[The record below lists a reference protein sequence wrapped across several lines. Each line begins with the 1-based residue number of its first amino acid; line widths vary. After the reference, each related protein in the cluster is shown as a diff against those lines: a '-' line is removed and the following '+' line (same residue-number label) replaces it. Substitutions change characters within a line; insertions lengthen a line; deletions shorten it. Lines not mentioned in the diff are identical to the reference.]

1 MKKFVHAAL
10 CAAVFLTLCSCE
22 RTQTTHKGGYE
33 DVSVYFGLGY
43 NDLSPNI
50 LEDFMEIQE
59 GILPGKERDEAFLAY
74 VHTTKTYGDYET
86 DTPAYLIQV
95 YRVHAAGQY
104 LQRAVSVHQKGAAVF
119 SADEGSDR
127 GRHAGA

>member
-33 DVSVYFGLGY
+33 DVFVYFGLGY

-74 VHTTKTYGDYET
+74 IHTTKTYGDYET
-86 DTPAYLIQV
+86 
-95 YRVHAAGQY
+95 YRFTAKPESPDWIH
-104 LQRAVSVHQKGAAVF
+104 
-119 SADEGSDR
+119 
-127 GRHAGA
+127 